1 MLEVELKE
9 HIIIHMVEA
18 DINMLVKAQPFHV
31 MHHQE
36 QRLEALQL
44 EKLEER
50 ELKKERSNLILLK
63 LISIFVFTYT

>member
-1 MLEVELKE
+1 
-9 HIIIHMVEA
+9 MVEA
-18 DINMLVKAQPFHV
+18 DTSMLVRAQLFHV

-36 QRLEALQL
+36 QRLEVLQL

-63 LISIFVFTYT
+63 LISSLVFVYT